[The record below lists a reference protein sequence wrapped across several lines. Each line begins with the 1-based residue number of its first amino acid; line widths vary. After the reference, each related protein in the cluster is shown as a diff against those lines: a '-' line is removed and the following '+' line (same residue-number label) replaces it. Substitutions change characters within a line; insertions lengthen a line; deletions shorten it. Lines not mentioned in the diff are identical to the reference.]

1 MKITIAFVLI
11 ALLATSFGFRVRQT
25 AADVVSDV
33 AAAGTTLADQGLEDT
48 ELLVNQAIEDTEA
61 NVDCMAGCT
70 EMATWAQC
78 AANCLSAAVQTAN
91 EQASS
96 DMETMQ
102 GQMQGGAAA
111 PAAE

>member
-11 ALLATSFGFRVRQT
+11 ALLATSFGFRIRQT
-25 AADVVSDV
+25 AADIASEV
-33 AAAGTTLADQGLEDT
+33 AAVGTTAVDQGLEDT
-48 ELLVNQAIEDTEA
+48 ELLMNQAIEDTEA
-61 NVDCMAGCT
+61 NVNCMAGCNQ
-70 EMATWAQC
+70 MATFAQC
-78 AANCLSAAVQTAN
+78 AADCLSAAVQTAN

-111 PAAE
+111 PAAA